1 MEFDHLNFDLDNDAV
16 RIQLN
21 RPRQL
26 NAVSMEMWTELTT
39 ALEAA
44 DATEDVRAIIMSG
57 AGDEFCAGDD
67 INDLQAIDSHE
78 EALNYA
84 KHVLEHSA
92 TIESIGTPVITKID
106 GKAYGVG
113 CEIAAISDITI
124 ATKSSIFS
132 LSEPW
137 LGVSALNG
145 LFRLPALIGLKQA
158 REIMLTAREIPAE
171 EAQELGLVTEVCD
184 PDALDAV
191 VADKIDQ
198 IRKNGPLAVEMT
210 KQFLNRH
217 RHGGEEAAR
226 TLAYLSTA
234 EEGREGIEAFLADR
248 QPSWVAN

>member
-1 MEFDHLNFDLDNDAV
+1 MDFDYLNYDLDDDAV
-16 RIQLN
+16 RIQLS

-26 NAVSMEMWTELTT
+26 NAMSMEMWTELTT

-44 DATEDVRAIIMSG
+44 HTTGDVRAIILSG
-57 AGDEFCAGDD
+57 EGDEFCAGDD
-67 INDLQAIDSHE
+67 INDLQAIESHK

-84 KHVLEHSA
+84 RHVLEHSA

-124 ATKSSIFS
+124 ATESSVFS

-145 LFRLPALIGLKQA
+145 LFRLPALIGLKRA

-171 EAQELGLVTEVCD
+171 EAQEIGLVTRVCD
-184 PDALDAV
+184 SDDLETV
-191 VADKIDQ
+191 VLEKVDQ

-217 RHGGEEAAR
+217 RHGGMGAAR

-248 QPSWVAN
+248 QPSWVPH